1 MCVTDA
7 STGFG
12 MTRDKSILIVGI
24 SEQVQDTLSFALK
37 REGYEVITTGRDEQ
51 ALALVREFSFDFI
64 LSDPH
69 RQGGLDLLAQIKQH
83 LPTAVVLATR
93 APMGRGSTP
102 PANGSPVDHWIDK
115 PIRLQDIK
123 SALRRGGRPSN
134 GDNRTHRGRHT
145 EMGFRDAV
153 RSFEKDL
160 IEEALERTDWVKSRA
175 ARLLNINRTTL
186 IEKMKRLNIPS

>member
-1 MCVTDA
+1 
-7 STGFG
+7 

-24 SEQVQDTLSFALK
+24 SDQVQETLSFALK
-37 REGYEVITTGRDEQ
+37 REGYEVITTTGDEQ
-51 ALALVREFSFDFI
+51 ALALVSEFSFDFI

-69 RQGGLDLLAQIKQH
+69 RENGLELLVQIKNY
-83 LPTAVVLATR
+83 LPSTVVLATR
-93 APMGRGSTP
+93 APAELGAIP
-102 PANGSPVDHWIDK
+102 PANGSPVDHWINK

-123 SALRRGGRPSN
+123 AALRRGGRPSN
-134 GDNRTHRGRHT
+134 GGNRGRHGRHAKL
-145 EMGFRDAV
+145 GFKDAV